1 MTKTL
6 CKAAASLIIFT
17 ALTPLAH
24 GQDSTQSSGL
34 DAVYKCA
41 QESDEAKRLACFDAA
56 TQQLKTAEDSGELVT
71 VTREDVEEEKRN
83 SFGFATSTLSTFR
96 NLFGSG
102 EGKNDLTDDVI
113 EEVKDTTT
121 EVVEVPSSSTSTASA
136 KESNPSPVLEDIN
149 QISVPLLKAEI
160 FGYEKTR
167 FFLANGQ
174 VWDQLDRGRFRVPKE
189 RNGEQNN
196 VEIRR
201 GALGSYLLQVNGSG
215 KSIAVRRRR

>member
-1 MTKTL
+1 M
-6 CKAAASLIIFT
+6 
-17 ALTPLAH
+17 
-24 GQDSTQSSGL
+24 
-34 DAVYKCA
+34 
-41 QESDEAKRLACFDAA
+41 
-56 TQQLKTAEDSGELVT
+56 
-71 VTREDVEEEKRN
+71 TREDVEEEKRN

-121 EVVEVPSSSTSTASA
+121 EVVEVPSSSTSTASS